1 MNPEEQTILDLS
13 IRISEWEEI
22 PLQTRR
28 DFLAHLL
35 EQNQLDEKS
44 LDFMQQT
51 LDRFELQEAKKLKAL
66 QNELQNCKAILMAQK
81 EAQTSWKARNYQ
93 AVKLQIENLVDNF
106 KSSLAEVSLGW
117 NKAEESHEKENEIHQ
132 IAALK
137 AQVGA

>member
-1 MNPEEQTILDLS
+1 MNPEEQLILDLS

-44 LDFMQQT
+44 LNFMQQT
-51 LDRFELQEAKKLKAL
+51 LDRFELQESKKLKAL
-66 QNELQNCKAILMAQK
+66 QGEVQNCKAILVAQK
-81 EAQTSWKARNYQ
+81 EPQTSWKARTYQ